1 MSGRDG
7 FTRTVPAIELN
18 RRKNQFSATGFDS
31 LTSCSLSFLPSRPCR
46 GFPSAPFLDFARNDQ
61 NGALN
66 LYPAVTTH
74 FRFGFVALT
83 WLVASS
89 NTFGASASTRPEH
102 ANKLAHEKSPYLLQ
116 HAHNPVNWYPWGKE
130 AFEKARRENKP
141 IFLSIGYSTCHWC
154 HVMAHES
161 FEDEEVAAIMNR
173 EFVNIKVDREERPD
187 VDRVYMTFV
196 QATTGGGGWP
206 MSVWLTPDLKPVV
219 GGTYFPPEDRYGQP
233 AFKSVLERIAT
244 ARKQDRDKIVE
255 QGSKIVEALRES
267 QSAAAVNGKIDG
279 SVLDAAFKQLD
290 RSYDPKE
297 GGFGNAPKFPRPV
310 TLNFLARFYARDS
323 TGDSGKH
330 AMDMALFTLRKMAA
344 GGMHD
349 HVGGG
354 FHRYSVDRYWHVPH
368 FEKMLYDQAQLAVAY
383 LDAFQIL
390 GDPHLNPFS
399 APPGPDPGEADA
411 KAPVRV
417 EFESVA
423 RDILDYVARDMTSKD
438 GGFFSAEDADSPV
451 GAEIGDSGHG
461 KTAEG
466 AFYIWT
472 KKEIDDALG
481 DAAEI
486 FDFHYGVQP
495 HGNAPEGSDPQDEFR
510 GKNILIERRTMTET
524 AERFNKTEQEVRELL
539 AKSRDKLF
547 AIRAKRP
554 RPHLDD
560 KIIAAWNGL
569 MISAY
574 ARAAQVLDDPH
585 YLEIATRA
593 GKFVEAHLYDK
604 KSELLYRNYRQGR
617 SDIEGFADDYA
628 FVIQGLLDLYEAS
641 FDVEWLK
648 RATELQ
654 ETQDR
659 LFFDQNNGGYF
670 STSGND
676 QSVFL
681 RMKDDN
687 DGAEPAASSVAA
699 LNLLRLSQIRNDQSM
714 SERARKTIDAFA
726 TTLAH
731 FPSAMP
737 QMLVALDYSLSKP
750 RQIVIAGKKDAPE
763 TKALLNEVHRHF
775 LPKTILMIAD
785 AGESQK
791 YFGEK
796 NEAIHAMSLVDGEP
810 AAYVCQD
817 FTCKA
822 PVTDPKRLADLL
834 KP

>member
-1 MSGRDG
+1 
-7 FTRTVPAIELN
+7 
-18 RRKNQFSATGFDS
+18 
-31 LTSCSLSFLPSRPCR
+31 
-46 GFPSAPFLDFARNDQ
+46 
-61 NGALN
+61 
-66 LYPAVTTH
+66 
-74 FRFGFVALT
+74 
-83 WLVASS
+83 VASS
-89 NTFGASASTRPEH
+89 DTFAEPKPERLEH
-102 ANKLAHEKSPYLLQ
+102 TNRLAQEKSPYLLQ
-116 HAHNPVNWYPWGKE
+116 HAHNPVDWYPWGEE
-130 AFEKARRENKP
+130 AFAKARREHKP

-161 FEDEEVAAIMNR
+161 FENEEVAAIMNR

-206 MSVWLTPDLKPVV
+206 MSVWLTPDLKPFV

-244 ARKQDRDKIVE
+244 AWKENHDKIVE
-255 QGSKIVEALRES
+255 QGGKIVAALRES
-267 QSAAAVNGKIDG
+267 QSTATAEGKIDAA
-279 SVLDAAFKQLD
+279 VLDTAYQQID

-297 GGFGNAPKFPRPV
+297 GGFGNAPKFPRPA
-310 TLNFLARFYARDS
+310 TLSFLTQFYARDPKS
-323 TGDSGKH
+323 EFGKH
-330 AMDMALFTLRKMAA
+330 ALEMALFTLSKMAA

-349 HVGGG
+349 HIGGG

-383 LDAFQIL
+383 LDAFQIT
-390 GDPHLNPFS
+390 GD
-399 APPGPDPGEADA
+399 
-411 KAPVRV
+411 RQY
-417 EFESVA
+417 ESVA
-423 RDILDYVARDMTSKD
+423 RDILDYVGRDMTSKE

-451 GAEIGDSGHG
+451 PVPTHRDDRRDEPGAPSVGAHRAPLQ

-472 KKEIDDALG
+472 KKEIDTALG

-510 GKNILIERRTMTET
+510 GKNILIERHTLAET
-524 AERFNKTEQEVRELL
+524 AKHFRKTEEEIGKLL
-539 AKSRDKLF
+539 AQSHEKLF
-547 AIRAKRP
+547 SIRSKRP

-574 ARAAQVLDDPH
+574 ARGAQVLDEPR
-585 YLEIATRA
+585 YLEIGTRA
-593 GKFVEAHLYDK
+593 AKFLQTDLYDPSRK
-604 KSELLYRNYRQGR
+604 ILYRNYRGDR

-628 FVIQGLLDLYEAS
+628 FVIQGLLDLYQAS

-648 RATELQ
+648 FAVQLQ
-654 ETQDR
+654 EMQDR
-659 LFFDQNNGGYF
+659 LFFDEKNGGYF
-670 STSGND
+670 STSGKD
-676 QSVFL
+676 ESVFL

-699 LNLLRLSQIRNDQSM
+699 LNLLRLSQLRDDKAM
-714 SERARKTIDAFA
+714 AERAQKNIAAFA
-726 TTLAH
+726 TTLSH

-737 QMLVALDYSLSKP
+737 LMLAALDYSLSKP
-750 RQIVIAGKKDAPE
+750 RQIVIAGNKDAPE
-763 TKALLNEVHRHF
+763 TKPLVNEVHRHF
-775 LPKTILMIAD
+775 LPKTVLLLAD
-785 AGESQK
+785 CAEGQK
-791 YFGEK
+791 YLGKK
-796 NEAIHAMSLVDGEP
+796 NEAIRAMSPIDGKS
-810 AAYVCQD
+810 AAYVCEN

-822 PVTDPKRLADLL
+822 PVTDSKALGELL
-834 KP
+834 TR